1 MSSEILEPTRII
13 PIPLPYITFLLKA
26 YFSNYVDVNR
36 YILPQLT
43 EVAAYSLCCIKS
55 GNTSEMRKL

>member
-1 MSSEILEPTRII
+1 MSSEILERTRII
-13 PIPLPYITFLLKA
+13 PIPLLYVTFLLKA

-55 GNTSEMRKL
+55 GNT